1 MTYQLRDLK
10 DQVIVITGA
19 TAGMGAATAKEL
31 VEQGAKVVLNARNE
45 ARLKEIVAS
54 LGDANATF
62 VAGDCSEPEVARAIA
77 KAALDKFGTIDAVVP
92 NAGIG
97 MYGSILDYSDA
108 EVTRMMRTNYEGTV
122 HVIRACLPTM
132 LAKKTGDIVIVSSV
146 AGFRGG
152 GDEAIYAGTKH
163 AQVGL
168 AGGLDRELREKGI
181 RVALVCPAATETEF
195 AVGAGRTEGTPE
207 MASYLKSED
216 IAFQITTILKQPR
229 SVRTLIWTLWS
240 INQQQA

>member
-45 ARLKEIVAS
+45 ARLQEIVAS
-54 LGDANATF
+54 LGADNAIY
-62 VAGDCSEPEVARAIA
+62 VAGDCSEPEVSRAIA

-97 MYGSILDYSDA
+97 MYGSILDYSDD
-108 EVTRMMRTNYEGTV
+108 EVNRMMRTNYEGTV
-122 HVIRACLPTM
+122 HIIRACLPTM
-132 LAKKTGDIVIVSSV
+132 VAKKAGDIVIVSSV

-152 GDEAIYAGTKH
+152 GDESIYAGTKH

-168 AGGLDRELREKGI
+168 AGGLDRELREKGV
-181 RVALVCPAATETEF
+181 RVALVCPAGTETEF
-195 AVGAGRTEGTPE
+195 AIGAGRTAGTPVL
-207 MASYLKSED
+207 ASFLRSED

-229 SVRTLIWTLWS
+229 SVRTHIWTLWS
-240 INQQQA
+240 INQQS